1 MNFLSILIYIYQMN
15 VRQTASQY
23 KGVTYHKGA
32 GKWQSTLAYN
42 GKKEH
47 LGLFK
52 DELDAAKAYEN
63 RYKEVKHLITN
74 KTYNTNHYVDER
86 KLRYEM
92 LVSLNQGRLTRK
104 MTEYIVLIVKR
115 THLKFRYKDLDDKYD
130 CYSYALEAVLTR
142 WYNYDEDKYILVLPY
157 ITEIAKRA
165 FAFHWNT
172 ISKHMKHISIEG
184 TYENGRAIN
193 I

>member
-1 MNFLSILIYIYQMN
+1 MIERKTSSI
-15 VRQTASQY
+15 Y
-23 KGVTYHKGA
+23 KGVTKHKNGN
-32 GKWQSTLAYN
+32 WQVSIVYN
-42 GKKEH
+42 SNREY
-47 LGLFK
+47 LGLYK
-52 DELDAAKAYEN
+52 TELEAHHVYQK
-63 RYKEVKHLITN
+63 RLKELGNIIKSRIN
-74 KTYNTNHYVDER
+74 NTSHYVDER
-86 KLRYEM
+86 NLRYEM

-142 WYNYDEDKYILVLPY
+142 WYNYDKEKYELVLPY
-157 ITEIAKRA
+157 LTEIAKRG
-165 FAFHWNT
+165 FAFHWNN

-184 TYENGRAIN
+184 TFESGALN